1 MKSQDYNIRAN
12 VIANIIKTA
21 TLMILSFVTFPYV
34 CRVLGTI
41 TEPNIPGVGENA
53 LGLYTWATTFVYYFL
68 TLSRIGL
75 PNIAV
80 RECAKVRDDRKKLS
94 HKAQEFFILQAILT
108 IASFLLMVIIM
119 YSVGGELVDN
129 ANLIFIL
136 SLNFLLGVFSFEWI
150 YTTLEKHFYLTIRS
164 IIILAVVTVLVFQF
178 ITRPE
183 DYFLYAI
190 LMVSVTI
197 ITTITNLLF
206 INKHISFKKTAPYN
220 FKQYIKP
227 MIVLFIIAILVTI
240 YDKSDTF
247 ILGIIDDSKNEV
259 AAYQVG
265 VKAIEIIIG
274 VITSLSMVFTPRA
287 SRLIEVEDKTY
298 FKRLTN
304 YAMNIVIF
312 ISVPAIITM
321 AALSK
326 PLTNLISG
334 DYQASIYAN
343 APLVLMIIIT
353 MILTFSIS
361 NLIYT
366 QILIP
371 LKKEKIYMFAMLGG
385 AIINVVLCILLGIYA
400 FPKSPSIGIAIA
412 VIVSDVLIMIFL
424 LIYAWKY
431 VYYAILN
438 WNTLKIFIAGILITI
453 SSIFLYPLIDKA
465 LLNAM
470 PQNQTLIYSL
480 DIIIVVLIDAV
491 VYLGFLLLTKENL
504 VSSFLRKREEKK

>member
-1 MKSQDYNIRAN
+1 
-12 VIANIIKTA
+12 
-21 TLMILSFVTFPYV
+21 
-34 CRVLGTI
+34 
-41 TEPNIPGVGENA
+41 
-53 LGLYTWATTFVYYFL
+53 
-68 TLSRIGL
+68 
-75 PNIAV
+75 
-80 RECAKVRDDRKKLS
+80 
-94 HKAQEFFILQAILT
+94 
-108 IASFLLMVIIM
+108 
-119 YSVGGELVDN
+119 
-129 ANLIFIL
+129 
-136 SLNFLLGVFSFEWI
+136 
-150 YTTLEKHFYLTIRS
+150 
-164 IIILAVVTVLVFQF
+164 
-178 ITRPE
+178 
-183 DYFLYAI
+183 
-190 LMVSVTI
+190 MVSVTI

-453 SSIFLYPLIDKA
+453 SSVFLYPLIDKA

-504 VSSFLRKREEKK
+504 VSSFLRKKEEKK